1 MLPRPKS
8 QKNEPAG
15 SPGIYSAGKATK
27 KSLLKATLR
36 IIAHKGFAAVTHRA
50 VAAEAKAA
58 LRTTT
63 YYFQTK
69 QDLIR
74 EAFRYFNEQELQR
87 LEEVNS
93 HYTDLK
99 NRTIEESL
107 DAVVEVVEMELKD
120 ANFIVAAEFELV
132 LAIAREPSY
141 APEYDQIQQI
151 LHQRSTARM
160 KALGAKN
167 PEQLARMS
175 LALIRGYQFLFL
187 AQPNKP
193 LDLANFR
200 SDLLALVKNHL
211 S

>member
-1 MLPRPKS
+1 MSKI
-8 QKNEPAG
+8 QKTEPTV

-27 KSLLKATLR
+27 KSLLEATLR

-63 YYFQTK
+63 YYFKTK

-74 EAFRYFNEQELQR
+74 EAFRHFNEQELQR

-93 HYTDLK
+93 HYSDLE
-99 NRTIEESL
+99 NRSIEESI
-107 DAVVEVVEMELKD
+107 DAVAEVVEMELKD
-120 ANFIVAAEFELV
+120 ANLIVAAEFELV

-151 LHQRSTARM
+151 LHERSTARM

-175 LALIRGYQFLFL
+175 LALIRGYQFLCL
-187 AQPNKP
+187 AQPNRP

-200 SDLLALVKNHL
+200 SDLLALVKNQL
-211 S
+211 N